1 MNTYMKQI
9 CICVCI
15 CTHLSSDVENLS
27 QWSFTEVGDA
37 AQNTSSGIRKVSDEK
52 GEMQLTDPST
62 AQELTADGPRG
73 LAYWKYIFLYTYYL

>member
-1 MNTYMKQI
+1 M
-9 CICVCI
+9 
-15 CTHLSSDVENLS
+15 ENIS

-37 AQNTSSGIRKVSDEK
+37 AQNTSSGIREVSDER

-73 LAYWKYIFLYTYYL
+73 LAGRGIHWCNISMSSGRLRF

>member
-1 MNTYMKQI
+1 MDI
-9 CICVCI
+9 
-15 CTHLSSDVENLS
+15 SSDVENLS

-37 AQNTSSGIRKVSDEK
+37 AQNTSSGIREVSDEK
-52 GEMQLTDPST
+52 GEMQLTDPSTAQELTADWPDRST

>member
-1 MNTYMKQI
+1 M
-9 CICVCI
+9 
-15 CTHLSSDVENLS
+15 ENIS

-37 AQNTSSGIRKVSDEK
+37 AQNTSSSIRKVSDEK
-52 GEMQLTDPST
+52 GEMQLTDRST